1 MCTLKKGFFVALTI
15 FGLASIALAAD
26 VASPATPANPPA
38 AAAADKPADTPPQP
52 ATPAKP
58 AAPAVPVQP
67 AAAPAQPATPSQP
80 AAAPA
85 APTQPATP
93 AQAPTPVVPPAVTET
108 KPAEQAPQF
117 PYIAEIV
124 GTEVFVRSGPGTAYY
139 HCGKLSAPQ
148 RVTVIGFTHNN
159 WFQVTP
165 PPGSFS
171 WISKNYVKVDPA
183 NPKKGVVTGDAV
195 RVWAGSDF
203 VEPMR
208 SSSMQTKLN
217 KDAAVEIIG
226 DPAGEGDYY
235 KIAPPADAYLWV
247 SGDCLKAFKKEGPKV
262 ETPAVTPAGGLK
274 DVTEPVKAAQ
284 EAKKEPPKPVVPPRP
299 SKEQEYLKVCRELTT
314 KVEDENKKP
323 VTEQKYDDY
332 KKALAPIL
340 ADPNS
345 AGIAAQYAQLLSDII
360 KRYELAITAGAQ
372 VKQQEQKMADLRKQ
386 IDDAHKAQME
396 KISRKY
402 EQYIMSGV
410 LKPSYVYS
418 SKAGQ
423 KRYLLM
429 NEQNRVI
436 AYIVLSDASMTAD
449 TEALLNT
456 KVGVVG
462 RIVNSSKELV
472 TLVTATKVE
481 TLKE

>member
-1 MCTLKKGFFVALTI
+1 MCTLKKGFFVALTV
-15 FGLASIALAAD
+15 FALVSAASAAEEKQS
-26 VASPATPANPPA
+26 AAPANPPSA
-38 AAAADKPADTPPQP
+38 APAAKPDTPQQP
-52 ATPAKP
+52 ATPAPSAAAPSQSSAPAAPAAKP
-58 AAPAVPVQP
+58 AAPEQSP
-67 AAAPAQPATPSQP
+67 APSNP
-80 AAAPA
+80 PA
-85 APTQPATP
+85 AP
-93 AQAPTPVVPPAVTET
+93 ET

-124 GTEVFVRSGPGTAYY
+124 GTEVYVRSGPGTAYY

-148 RVTVIGFTHNN
+148 RVTVIGFTQNN
-159 WFQVTP
+159 WFQILP

-171 WISKNYVKVDPA
+171 WISKNYVKLDPA

-217 KDAAVEIIG
+217 KDAVVEIIG

-235 KIAPPADAYLWV
+235 KISPPADSYLWV
-247 SGDCLKAFKKEGPKV
+247 SGDCLKAFKKEEPKP
-262 ETPAVTPAGGLK
+262 EAPAGGLK
-274 DVTEPVKAAQ
+274 EVTEPVK
-284 EAKKEPPKPVVPPRP
+284 EVKKEKPKPVAPPRP
-299 SKEQEYLKVCRELTT
+299 SMEQTYMKLCRELTT
-314 KVEDENKKP
+314 KVEEENKKP
-323 VTEQKYDDY
+323 VMEQKYDAY

-340 ADPNS
+340 ADPNN
-345 AGIAAQYAQLLSDII
+345 AGIAAQYAQSLSDII
-360 KRYELAITAGAQ
+360 KRYELAITAGAEVQ
-372 VKQQEQKMADLRKQ
+372 QQEQKMADIRKQ
-386 IDDAHKAQME
+386 IDEARKAQIE
-396 KISRKY
+396 KISQKY
-402 EQYIMSGV
+402 EQYIMSGT

-418 SKAGQ
+418 GKAGP

-436 AYIVLSDASMTAD
+436 AYIVLSDASMAGSA
-449 TEALLNT
+449 EALFNK

-472 TLVTATKVE
+472 TLVTASKIE
-481 TLKE
+481 ELKE

>member
-1 MCTLKKGFFVALTI
+1 MCTLKKGFFVALTV
-15 FGLASIALAAD
+15 FALASIASAVEGNPSAAPANPPSAAPAAKPAAPHRSA
-26 VASPATPANPPA
+26 ASAKPSSAAPAAKPATPQQPATPAPSAAPSQSSAPA
-38 AAAADKPADTPPQP
+38 APA
-52 ATPAKP
+52 AKP
-58 AAPAVPVQP
+58 AAPAQSP
-67 AAAPAQPATPSQP
+67 APATPPP
-80 AAAPA
+80 AA
-85 APTQPATP
+85 
-93 AQAPTPVVPPAVTET
+93 TET

-124 GTEVFVRSGPGTAYY
+124 GTEVYVRSGPGTAYY

-159 WFQVTP
+159 WFQILP

-171 WISKNYVKVDPA
+171 WISKNYVKLDPA

-217 KDAAVEIIG
+217 KDAMVEIIG

-235 KIAPPADAYLWV
+235 KITPPADSYLWV
-247 SGDCLKAFKKEGPKV
+247 SGDCLKAFKKEEPKA
-262 ETPAVTPAGGLK
+262 EAPASLK
-274 DVTEPVKAAQ
+274 DVAEPVK
-284 EAKKEPPKPVVPPRP
+284 EVKKEEPKPVAPPKP
-299 SKEQEYLKVCRELTT
+299 SMEQTYLKLCRELTT
-314 KVEDENKKP
+314 KVEEENKKP
-323 VTEQKYDDY
+323 VTEQKYDEY

-340 ADPNS
+340 ADPNN

-372 VKQQEQKMADLRKQ
+372 VQQQEQKMADIRKQ
-386 IDDAHKAQME
+386 IDDAHKAQIE
-396 KISRKY
+396 KISQKY
-402 EQYIMSGV
+402 EQYIMSGT

-418 SKAGQ
+418 SKAGP

-436 AYIVLSDASMTAD
+436 AYIVLSDASMAGSA
-449 TEALLNT
+449 EALFNK

-472 TLVTATKVE
+472 TLVTATKIE
-481 TLKE
+481 ALKE

>member
-1 MCTLKKGFFVALTI
+1 MCTLKKGVFVALTV
-15 FGLASIALAAD
+15 FALVSIASAAEEKQS
-26 VASPATPANPPA
+26 AAPANPPSAAPEAKPATPQPPATPASSA
-38 AAAADKPADTPPQP
+38 A
-52 ATPAKP
+52 
-58 AAPAVPVQP
+58 
-67 AAAPAQPATPSQP
+67 PSQP
-80 AAAPA
+80 STPA
-85 APTQPATP
+85 AQAIKPATP
-93 AQAPTPVVPPAVTET
+93 AQSPAPATPPPAATET

-124 GTEVFVRSGPGTAYY
+124 GTEVYVRSGPGTAYY
-139 HCGKLSAPQ
+139 HCAKLSAPQ

-159 WFQVTP
+159 WFQILP

-171 WISKNYVKVDPA
+171 WISKNYVKLDPA
-183 NPKKGVVTGDAV
+183 NSKKGVVTGDAV

-217 KDAAVEIIG
+217 KNAMVEIIG

-235 KIAPPADAYLWV
+235 KISPPADSYLWV
-247 SGDCLKAFKKEGPKV
+247 SGDCLKAFKKEEPKT
-262 ETPAVTPAGGLK
+262 ETPAGGLK
-274 DVTEPVKAAQ
+274 DVTEPVK
-284 EAKKEPPKPVVPPRP
+284 KEEPKPVAPPKP
-299 SKEQEYLKVCRELTT
+299 SMEQTYLKLCRELTT
-314 KVEDENKKP
+314 KVEEEVKKP
-323 VTEQKYDDY
+323 VTEQKYDEY

-340 ADPNS
+340 ADPNN
-345 AGIAAQYAQLLSDII
+345 AGIAAQYAQSLSDII
-360 KRYELAITAGAQ
+360 NRYELAITAGTQ
-372 VKQQEQKMADLRKQ
+372 VQQQEQKMADIRKQ
-386 IDDAHKAQME
+386 IDDAHKTQIE

-402 EQYIMSGV
+402 EQYIMSGT

-418 SKAGQ
+418 GKAGQ

-436 AYIVLSDASMTAD
+436 AYIVLSDASMAGSA
-449 TEALLNT
+449 EALFNK

-472 TLVTATKVE
+472 TLVTASKIE
-481 TLKE
+481 ELKE